1 MEIFDLSV
9 LRAVLALTMLGTASF
24 LDLKNREVH
33 DYLWVLFG
41 GVAGILILLEDH
53 MGTFLLRLGYSL
65 IIAPIA
71 VILWRI
77 GFFGGADSL
86 GLIVLSGLAPLL
98 SFSNGIVTPLTVL
111 TNAAILSLTV
121 PIMNIIKNLMAIIN
135 HEKIFANFDE
145 PTPKKIVAIFLGH
158 KAKQPTHSFSIE
170 KYNGKKKRFDFSLH
184 HSENTEYCTK
194 PNTWVTPGIPFLL
207 YIAGG
212 FVLQLVV
219 GDVILNFLTGF

>member
-1 MEIFDLSV
+1 MEVFDLSI
-9 LRAVLALTMLGTASF
+9 LRAVLAMTMLGTASF

-33 DYLWVLFG
+33 DYLWILFG
-41 GVAGILILLEDH
+41 GIAGILILLEDS
-53 MGTFLLRLGYSL
+53 MDTFLLRLGYSL

-86 GLIVLSGLAPLL
+86 GLIVLAGLAPLL
-98 SFSNGIVTPLTVL
+98 SLSNGIVTPLTVL
-111 TNAAILSLTV
+111 TNAAILSLTA
-121 PIMNIIKNLMAIIN
+121 PMMNTLKNLMAIIN

-145 PTPKKIVAIFLGH
+145 PMPKKIVAFFLGH
-158 KAKQPTHSFSIE
+158 KAKQPAHSFSIE
-170 KYNGKKKRFDFSLH
+170 KYNGLNKRFDFSLH
-184 HSENTEYCTK
+184 HSEKAEYCTK

-212 FVLQLVV
+212 FVLQLFV
-219 GDVILNFLTGF
+219 GDVILNFLTDF